1 MTTEGASPIS
11 VGLLDDHPIIAA
23 GLEMVLNATSDI
35 VFRGVA
41 HTQKD
46 LFEMVEAERL
56 DVAVL
61 DIRLPEANG
70 LDVCRR
76 LREKYPA
83 TRALI
88 LTSVFEEWSVKTAF
102 RAGATGYALKNISFD
117 LVPLAI
123 RQVHFGGIY
132 LAPEIA
138 SRAAGLGVDTTQ
150 LPQSGSAASITER
163 QRDIIR
169 LISEGKTNKEIALVI
184 GVSYHTVKFHVSRLL
199 ESHGYHSR
207 AQLVQLFRQRS

>member
-1 MTTEGASPIS
+1 MTVQAPSRIS

-23 GLEMVLNATSDI
+23 GLEAVLNATSDI

-41 HTQKD
+41 QTQKD
-46 LFEMVEAERL
+46 LFAMVESHRL
-56 DVAVL
+56 DVVIL

-88 LTSVFEEWSVKTAF
+88 LTSVFEEWSIKAAF
-102 RAGATGYALKNISFD
+102 PAGATGYALKNISFE

-123 RQVHFGGIY
+123 RQVHHGGIY

-138 SRAAGLGVDTTQ
+138 ARAAGLAIEATQ
-150 LPQSGSAASITER
+150 PPHPGSTARITGR

-169 LISEGKTNKEIALVI
+169 LIREGKSNKEIALEV

-199 ESHGYHSR
+199 QSHGYHSR
-207 AQLVQLFRQRS
+207 AQLVQLFKEG